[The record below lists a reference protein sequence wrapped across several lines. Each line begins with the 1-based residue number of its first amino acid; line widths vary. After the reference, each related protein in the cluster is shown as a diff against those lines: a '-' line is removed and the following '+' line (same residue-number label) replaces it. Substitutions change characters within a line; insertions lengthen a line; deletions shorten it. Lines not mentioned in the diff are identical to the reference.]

1 MEGRDEIKKSFIQL
15 CQKTNRL
22 IIFCRAWLATHKDNW
37 NHFTGVFLFC
47 LGSSVYCISLLRLA
61 GEREKSLA
69 QIHLAMEIGLFL
81 STVVLV
87 LAFVTTWAI
96 EETNGQHDGKNEED
110 NQLSAY
116 IVEHAAYI
124 VFLLF
129 YATFFVFHTPDPREP
144 PGLREAYVEE
154 HTMDPECV
162 SMRPLMHPSRA
173 N

>member
-1 MEGRDEIKKSFIQL
+1 M
-15 CQKTNRL
+15 
-22 IIFCRAWLATHKDNW
+22 
-37 NHFTGVFLFC
+37 
-47 LGSSVYCISLLRLA
+47 
-61 GEREKSLA
+61 A

-96 EETNGQHDGKNEED
+96 EENNGQHLSHNED
-110 NQLSAY
+110 SQLNAY

>member
-1 MEGRDEIKKSFIQL
+1 MNYLFLG
-15 CQKTNRL
+15 
-22 IIFCRAWLATHKDNW
+22 RAWLATHRDNM
-37 NHFTGVFLFC
+37 NHFAGVFLFC
-47 LGSSVYCISLLRLA
+47 AGSTIYCTSLLRLA
-61 GEREKSLA
+61 GEREKSQA
-69 QIHLAMEIGLFL
+69 QIHLVMEVGLFL

-87 LAFVTTWAI
+87 LAFVTVWAI
-96 EETNGQHDGKNEED
+96 EETNGEHGSHTGE
-110 NQLSAY
+110 NQESAY

-129 YATFFVFHTPDPREP
+129 YATFFVFHTPDPWEP

-154 HTMDPECV
+154 HSMDPECV